1 MKRLGSELS
10 GQLDPKRT
18 RQGNED
24 VQAAQSGAL
33 ATNNEQGLVNQ
44 ELSSLP
50 AQTLLVTGQALG
62 KSAATNQARQIN
74 ASIANTVG
82 QTEGVVTN
90 AALNTDLFHGA
101 IAPQLQEQKALEEAT
116 EHEAEVLRYK
126 WISRLMSLGSINTPD
141 QFKNLLSQP
150 VSMIKQLVETQ
161 EGDLQSKQ
169 AAEENEQATQ
179 LAGININ
186 NQPPQAQPVQPAGQ
200 VGQPT
205 IQTQAQAQA
214 QAQTQAQAQP
224 QQTTGT
230 SDPATDVPSNGSNAN
245 RRLGNASWTSQPVYF
260 DDTGAQRV
268 KTFAP
273 PNGVQRG
280 QEDQYASGVLINP
293 LVSGGNDET
302 QEEENPGLGRYEN
315 ELRPFLPLGGSD
327 LFTDTRDERLQKSL
341 NQALFD
347 SIIRDPETGDSN
359 INPLQ
364 MGIVIENAIRFS
376 GDHKVFDP
384 VFPGGS
390 LNTGS
395 LPATSERLEIPAHIL
410 QMEHCKLQC
419 ARKQKKR
426 HSSVNDYLN
435 KLALA
440 AASALPA
447 QTRDVRWVLQNQG
460 NRDSQHSSASNNV
473 MPVESNWWASKRQD
487 DGEVPLQANLLP
499 AQALDVDAQLGF
511 NNAQT
516 SSIYADMARHAVTW
530 NPASLRFGW
539 VPGNPFA

>member
-1 MKRLGSELS
+1 M
-10 GQLDPKRT
+10 
-18 RQGNED
+18 
-24 VQAAQSGAL
+24 
-33 ATNNEQGLVNQ
+33 
-44 ELSSLP
+44 
-50 AQTLLVTGQALG
+50 
-62 KSAATNQARQIN
+62 
-74 ASIANTVG
+74 
-82 QTEGVVTN
+82 
-90 AALNTDLFHGA
+90 
-101 IAPQLQEQKALEEAT
+101 
-116 EHEAEVLRYK
+116 
-126 WISRLMSLGSINTPD
+126 
-141 QFKNLLSQP
+141 
-150 VSMIKQLVETQ
+150 
-161 EGDLQSKQ
+161 
-169 AAEENEQATQ
+169 
-179 LAGININ
+179 
-186 NQPPQAQPVQPAGQ
+186 
-200 VGQPT
+200 
-205 IQTQAQAQA
+205 
-214 QAQTQAQAQP
+214 
-224 QQTTGT
+224 
-230 SDPATDVPSNGSNAN
+230 
-245 RRLGNASWTSQPVYF
+245 GNASWTSQPVYF
-260 DDTGAQRV
+260 DSVTGAQRV
-268 KTFAP
+268 KTSAP
-273 PNGVQRG
+273 PDGVQRG
-280 QEDQYASGVLINP
+280 QEDQYSSGVLINP
-293 LVSGGNDET
+293 LVSGGNDEAKD
-302 QEEENPGLGRYEN
+302 EDNPGQGRYEN

-384 VFPGGS
+384 IFPGGT

-395 LPATSERLEIPAHIL
+395 LPATSERLEIPSHIL

-426 HSSVNDYLN
+426 NSAVNEYLN

-460 NRDSQHSSASNNV
+460 NRDSQHSSASNNT
-473 MPVESNWWASKRQD
+473 MPVENNWWASKRQD

-516 SSIYADMARHAVTW
+516 SAIYADMARHAVTW
-530 NPASLRFGW
+530 NPSSLRFGW